1 MQTKRRR
8 ETIEQARGVA
18 RLCIALRKI
27 GRSPE
32 SEQRKKHAHEQQ
44 AKANQRAWINECGA
58 GGGVLFHIGVTNSG
72 GQEFVG
78 GGFSEAYV
86 LFSLS
91 ARVNPILSILENF
104 PS

>member
-1 MQTKRRR
+1 MRR
-8 ETIEQARGVA
+8 
-18 RLCIALRKI
+18 C
-27 GRSPE
+27 PE
-32 SEQRKKHAHEQQ
+32 SEQGKERAHEQQ
-44 AKANQRAWINECGA
+44 DEADQRAWINECGT

-91 ARVNPILSILENF
+91 ARVNPFLNILENF